1 MFRITWLLSTL
12 LLTPIIAAEPVLLP
26 AKQAYLPTSRPD
38 RIILT
43 WTADPSTS
51 QAVTWRTDTVTTT
64 GLAQLALS
72 ENGPNFDAL
81 SKDKKSGQ
89 VVRTITATT
98 QLLKTDLSEAH
109 YHTAEFL
116 TLIPKTKYVYRVGDG
131 KNWSE
136 WFAFETACSTPEP
149 FGFIYF
155 GDAQNDIKRHWSRIV
170 RGAYSDMPKAKF
182 IIHAGDLINS
192 GNRDEEWGEWH
203 GAAGWING
211 MVPSFPT
218 PGNHE
223 YSGRSRPIS
232 ESVAGI
238 AATIAEKKSGTQL
251 TTHWRATFA
260 LPTHGPTGLEE
271 SAHYMDYQGVRF
283 VSLNSNEKQKE
294 QVEWLDSVLQNN
306 PNRWTVLTFHHPIY
320 SPAKGRD
327 NKTLREL
334 WRPIID
340 KHGVDLVLTGHD
352 HTYGRSSLMRE
363 DNTLTGERL
372 RSERGTVYVVSV
384 SGPKL
389 YPLRDDNN
397 WMKASAKDTQLYQ
410 LIRFDGDKLH
420 YQARTAKGEVYD
432 EFELRKQADGRNIMV
447 ERETLD
453 GERASTPQPSR
464 QQLLYATAA
473 MAILALGYAAFRMV
487 RNRGTA

>member
-1 MFRITWLLSTL
+1 MFRIAWLLSVL
-12 LLTPIIAAEPVLLP
+12 LLTPIAAAGPVLFP

-38 RIILT
+38 RVILT

-51 QAVTWRTDTVTTT
+51 QAVTWRTDTVTEI

-72 ENGPNFDAL
+72 EDGPNFDPI
-81 SKDKKSGQ
+81 SKDKKSSQ

-109 YHTAEFL
+109 YHSAEFL
-116 TLIPKTKYVYRVGDG
+116 NLIPKTKYVYRVGDG

-136 WFAFETACSTPEP
+136 WFAFETASSTAEP

-155 GDAQNDIKRHWSRIV
+155 GDAQNDLKRHWSRVV

-192 GNRDEEWGEWH
+192 GSRDEEWGEWH
-203 GAAGWING
+203 GAGSWING

-223 YSGRSRPIS
+223 YGGKSRAVS
-232 ESVAGI
+232 ETVAGT
-238 AATIAEKKSGTQL
+238 AATVAEKKPGSQL
-251 TTHWRATFA
+251 TAHWRATFA
-260 LPTHGPTGLEE
+260 LPTHGPVGLEE

-294 QVEWLDSVLQNN
+294 QVKWLDSVLENN

-320 SPAKGRD
+320 SPAKNRD

-352 HTYGRSSLMRE
+352 HTYGRSGLMRE
-363 DNTLTGERL
+363 DNTLTGERS

-384 SGPKL
+384 SGPKMYSL
-389 YPLRDDNN
+389 NEDTD
-397 WMKASAKDTQLYQ
+397 WMKASAAGTQLYQ
-410 LIRFDGDKLH
+410 LIRIDGDKLH
-420 YQARTAKGEVYD
+420 YQARTAKGDVYD
-432 EFELRKQADGRNIMV
+432 EFELRKQTDGRNIMI

-453 GERASTPQPSR
+453 GERGSTPQPSR

-473 MAILALGYAAFRMV
+473 MAVLALGYAAFRMV
-487 RNRGTA
+487 RARSTV